1 MTCRKD
7 PALYAAL
14 LEESS
19 THCGPPHITR
29 SYHPLMRKETMLN
42 RSNAELGNQ
51 YLYEN
56 DGSAK
61 AERNAKK
68 AGQISREDNRDLP

>member
-19 THCGPPHITR
+19 THCRPPHITC
-29 SYHPLMRKETMLN
+29 SYHPLMRKEAKETMLN
-42 RSNAELGNQ
+42 RSNAELGNRHM
-51 YLYEN
+51 YEN

-68 AGQISREDNRDLP
+68 RVK